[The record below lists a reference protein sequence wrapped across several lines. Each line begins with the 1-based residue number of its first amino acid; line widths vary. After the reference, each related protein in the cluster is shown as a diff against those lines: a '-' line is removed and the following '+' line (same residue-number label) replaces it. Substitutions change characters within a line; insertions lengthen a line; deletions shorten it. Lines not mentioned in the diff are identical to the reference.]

1 MKSDLK
7 PDDMCTCG
15 SRRLYRECHAPI
27 FNAPRG
33 KAIGIAQE
41 IYARE
46 WSVNADHYASQGLY
60 SALAA
65 ELIAAGRVE
74 RVLDIGCGLG
84 QGLEALA
91 SAISKKDRLIV
102 GVDENPDCL
111 SGSASRLGLPADAVA
126 SPRVRSKLGLRDYDA
141 EPSATPIEV
150 QGSTVLIN
158 ADVVIAD
165 VAFERWLCRY
175 GPFDAVTLWFTGGHK
190 ARALTKTA
198 KRIAAQS
205 DEDFRW
211 AIEDKVMDIAS
222 RHLRPGGLIQL
233 VTRASGDLEVQRQ
246 DTEAN
251 RRDGIAGF
259 PVELVSVRS
268 YPYAEPVASG
278 AIQMLGAGGTLLA
291 GQHMALSTLLRAR
304 DVSTEGATSG
314 LFRVANRTPFNVAP
328 ERANALANKVFG
340 VGDWSLNSYKSKAS
354 FSAAVA
360 DKSIH
365 ATWAGLG
372 SLWCVAYVAFCA
384 MQLGSMASR
393 GKATKDSAAVDF
405 GKQWHDLNLQAYVD
419 YARRLVQKDENWP
432 VGVNLPNAQ
441 ASGES
446 FEGSVNNLFFG
457 ALSWILLHE
466 IGHVHHKHDALLP
479 ADQMVRQE
487 TQADDF
493 ATSWILE
500 DAGSG
505 LMREF
510 RAMAIVTALAWLF
523 LFESAGGQ
531 DPNHPP
537 AILRFRAAV
546 AKFDLGERSPAFE
559 NAYYLLKAMFDP
571 SGPPPKKRL
580 TPRRAF
586 DIIAKRLEEIFPIR

>member
-1 MKSDLK
+1 MLKPDLK

-15 SRRLYRECHAPI
+15 SRRLYGECHGPV

-33 KAIGIAQE
+33 KAVKVAQE

-46 WSVNADHYASQGLY
+46 WSVNADHYASEGLY

-65 ELIAAGRVE
+65 ELVASGQVE

-84 QGLEALA
+84 QGLEALKA
-91 SAISKKDRLIV
+91 AISAKDRLIV

-111 SGSASRLGLPADAVA
+111 AGAASKLGLPTDAVA
-126 SPRVRSKLGLRDYDA
+126 SPRVKSKLGLKDYDA
-141 EPSATPIEV
+141 EPSASRIEV
-150 QGSTVLIN
+150 QGSMVLIN
-158 ADVVIAD
+158 ADVLIGD
-165 VAFERWLCRY
+165 GAFERWLRQN

-198 KRIAAQS
+198 KRIDAQS

-211 AIEDKVMDIAS
+211 AIEKRAMAIAF
-222 RHLRPGGLIQL
+222 RYLRPGGILQM
-233 VTRASGDLEVQRQ
+233 VTRASGDPEFQRQ
-246 DTEAN
+246 QLVDD
-251 RRDGIAGF
+251 RRDEIADM
-259 PVELVSVRS
+259 PLELVSVRA

-278 AIQMLGAGGTLLA
+278 AIQMLGSGRTPLG

-304 DVSTEGATSG
+304 DVSTKDATFG

-340 VGDWSLNSYKSKAS
+340 GGDWSLTPYDANAS
-354 FSAAVA
+354 FSATVA
-360 DKSIH
+360 DKTIY

-384 MQLGSMASR
+384 MQLGSTASR
-393 GKATKDSAAVDF
+393 DTVTKEAASVDF
-405 GKQWHDLNLQAYVD
+405 GKQWHDLNLQGYVD
-419 YARRLVQKDENWP
+419 YARRLVHKDENWP
-432 VGVNLPNAQ
+432 VGLELPGIR
-441 ASGES
+441 ASGS
-446 FEGSVNNLFFG
+446 FEGTVNNLFFG

-466 IGHVHHKHDALLP
+466 IGHVHHEHEALLP
-479 ADQMVRQE
+479 FDQMVRQE

-500 DAGSG
+500 DAGCG
-505 LMREF
+505 LTREF

-546 AKFDLGERSPAFE
+546 AKFDLGDRSPALE
-559 NAYYLLKAMFDP
+559 NAYYLLKAIFDP
-571 SGPPPKKRL
+571 SGPTPKKRL
-580 TPRRAF
+580 TPREAF
-586 DIIAKRLEEIFPIR
+586 DMIAKRLGELFPVR